1 MNIKSIFY
9 NKDKALV
16 NGLFFSLFSFVNR
29 GFSFLLVILLANYLS
44 TAEYGY
50 LSLFTTVIMIVSYFM
65 ALSTEGYLSVSYFKI
80 GIEGIKQTVSGILMI
95 SFVSLTAMLLNLL
108 LFKSYLIQLFKLSQ
122 LVLVL
127 IVFICFF
134 TLYSNL
140 FLDYFR
146 LKGKVYNYGILS
158 CSNAFLNLIASI
170 ILVKYIHLGWM
181 GRVYAQFGC
190 FFLFGLA
197 GILYFYAKGYFTKPN
212 CKFLRKMTVWGLPII
227 PHLATGFLR
236 QGCDRYIINFYHTID
251 DVGVFSF
258 ALNLANIVVM
268 VGIGFNQ
275 SNSVDIYKILGNCNM
290 TIEDKRSYL
299 TKQKKKILGV
309 YVIMTV
315 LIMLFVP
322 LIVPIFVPK
331 YSNSIIYFLI
341 LAIWGFAQCLYF
353 LYTNYLFFYNKTK
366 SIMYVTF
373 GTSVLHLLLSL
384 ILTRYSL
391 IYTCLVYVLTQ
402 FVIFCLIK
410 SKADKILKLNLN

>member
-29 GFSFLLVILLANYLS
+29 GFSFLVVILLANYLS

-80 GIEGIKQTVSGILMI
+80 GFEGIKQTVSGILMI
-95 SFVSLTAMLLNLL
+95 SFVSLTVMLLNLL

-146 LKGKVYNYGILS
+146 LKGKVYDYGILS
-158 CSNAFLNLIASI
+158 CSNAFLNLIVSI
-170 ILVKYIHLGWM
+170 FLVKYIHLGWM

-190 FFLFGLA
+190 FFLFGLS
-197 GILYFYAKGYFTKPN
+197 GIIYFYVKGYFTKPN
-212 CKFLRKMTVWGLPII
+212 CKFLRKMIVWGLPII

-309 YVIMTV
+309 YIIMTV

-373 GTSVLHLLLSL
+373 GTSILHLLLSL
-384 ILTRYSL
+384 IFTRYSL